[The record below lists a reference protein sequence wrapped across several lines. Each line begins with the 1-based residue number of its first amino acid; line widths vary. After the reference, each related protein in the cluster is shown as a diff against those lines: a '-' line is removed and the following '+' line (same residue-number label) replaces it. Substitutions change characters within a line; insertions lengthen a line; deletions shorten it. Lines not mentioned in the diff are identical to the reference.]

1 MTDAARAPLRILVVD
16 DESIVRESL
25 SAWLR
30 QDGHVVDVAENGK
43 EALRLA
49 AANPHDIAL
58 VDIKM
63 PGMDGLALQT
73 RLASADPA
81 LAIILMTAYASVES
95 AVSAMKAGA
104 YDYIVKPFDPDD
116 LSLLIRRAGEHRSL
130 RAENVRLKRSLE
142 SAASV
147 PPLLGASPVMKRV
160 LELVATVAASDATVL
175 VTGESGTG
183 KELVARA
190 IHAGSARRYGPLV
203 VVNCAALSEG
213 VLESELFG
221 HEAGAFTGA
230 QGRHKGKF
238 EAADGG
244 TVFLDEIGEVGPK
257 VQIDLLRVLEEKVV
271 TRLGGNSP
279 VPVDFRVIAATNRDL
294 PALVREGRFRE
305 DLYWRLN
312 VVTIPLPPLRERP
325 EDILG
330 LAEHF
335 LARFA
340 EAMSRR
346 PMALSPEVRE
356 ALLAYAWPGNVREL
370 QNAIERAVVVSE
382 GDTIETRDLPL
393 HVAAVAAR
401 PGPGSLAEAERAHV
415 RAVLD
420 NQDWNIS
427 RAARILDVDRVTL
440 YNKIKRYGLKK
451 PDDGSER
458 RSTGT

>member
-1 MTDAARAPLRILVVD
+1 MSDAPRAPLRILVVD
-16 DESIVRESL
+16 DETIVRESL

-30 QDGHVVDVAENGK
+30 QDGHVVDVAENAK

-49 AANPHDIAL
+49 AQCRHDIAL

-63 PGMDGLALQT
+63 PGMDGLALQQH
-73 RLASADPA
+73 LATADPE

-95 AVSAMKAGA
+95 AVAAMKAGA

-130 RAENVRLKRSLE
+130 RAENVRLKQSLE

-147 PPLLGASPVMKRV
+147 PPLLGESPVMKRV
-160 LELVATVAASDATVL
+160 LELVATVSASDATVL
-175 VTGESGTG
+175 ITGDSGTG

-230 QGRHKGKF
+230 KGRHKGKF
-238 EAADGG
+238 ETADGG

-257 VQIDLLRVLEEKVV
+257 VQIDLLRVLEEKAV
-271 TRLGGNSP
+271 TRLGGNTP
-279 VPVDFRVIAATNRDL
+279 LPVDFRVIAATNRDL
-294 PALVREGRFRE
+294 PAAVKEGRFRE

-312 VVTIPLPPLRERP
+312 VVTIVLPSLSERR
-325 EDILG
+325 EDIPL

-335 LARFA
+335 LTRFT
-340 EAMSRR
+340 EAMGRR
-346 PMALSPEVRE
+346 PMTLSAEVQK
-356 ALLAYAWPGNVREL
+356 ALLDYAWPGNVREL
-370 QNAIERAVVVSE
+370 QNAIERAVVVGT
-382 GDTIETRDLPL
+382 GDTIEMRDLPL
-393 HVAAVAAR
+393 HVAAGGAH
-401 PGPGSLAEAERAHV
+401 PGPGSLAEAEKAHV

-420 NQDWNIS
+420 SQDWNIS
-427 RAARILDVDRVTL
+427 RAARVLEVDRVTL

-458 RSTGT
+458 RSAGS

>member
-16 DESIVRESL
+16 DETIVRESL

-30 QDGHVVDVAENGK
+30 QDGHVVEVAENAK

-49 AANPHDIAL
+49 GQSRHDIAL

-63 PGMDGLALQT
+63 PGMDGLALQSH
-73 RLASADPA
+73 LASADPE

-95 AVSAMKAGA
+95 AVTAMKAGA

-116 LSLLIRRAGEHRSL
+116 LSLLIRRAGDHRSL
-130 RAENVRLKRSLE
+130 RAENVRLKQSLDT
-142 SAASV
+142 AASV
-147 PPLLGASPVMKRV
+147 PPLLGDSPVMKRV
-160 LELVATVAASDATVL
+160 LELVATVATSDATVL

-183 KELVARA
+183 KELAARA

-230 QGRHKGKF
+230 KGRHKGKF

-257 VQIDLLRVLEEKVV
+257 VQIDLLRVLDEKVV
-271 TRLGGNSP
+271 TRLGGNTP

-294 PALVREGRFRE
+294 PALVKDGRFRE

-312 VVTIPLPPLRERP
+312 VVTIPLPPLRERH
-325 EDILG
+325 EDILV

-335 LARFA
+335 LARFT

-356 ALLAYAWPGNVREL
+356 ALLGYTWPGNVREL
-370 QNAIERAVVVSE
+370 QNAIERAVVVST
-382 GDTIETRDLPL
+382 GDAIEMRDLPL
-393 HVAAVAAR
+393 HVAAGAAR
-401 PGPGSLAEAERAHV
+401 PGPGSLAEAEKAHV
-415 RAVLD
+415 RAVLES
-420 NQDWNIS
+420 QDWNIS
-427 RAARILDVDRVTL
+427 RAARILEVDRVTL

-458 RSTGT
+458 RSAGS

>member
-1 MTDAARAPLRILVVD
+1 MSDIAHASHRILVVD
-16 DESIVRESL
+16 DETIVRESL

-30 QDGHVVDVAENGK
+30 QDGHVVDVAENAK

-49 AANPHDIAL
+49 AESGHDIAL

-63 PGMDGLALQT
+63 PGMDGLALQSH
-73 RLASADPA
+73 LATADPH

-130 RAENVRLKRSLE
+130 RAENTRLKESLDT
-142 SAASV
+142 AATA
-147 PPLLGASPVMKRV
+147 PPLLGRAPVMKRV
-160 LELVATVAASDATVL
+160 LELVATVAASDATIL

-190 IHAGSARRYGPLV
+190 IHSGSARRYGPLV

-221 HEAGAFTGA
+221 HEAGSFTGA
-230 QGRHKGKF
+230 KGRHKGKF
-238 EAADGG
+238 ESADGG

-257 VQIDLLRVLEEKVV
+257 VQIDLLRVLEEKTV
-271 TRLGGNSP
+271 TRLGGNTP
-279 VPVDFRVIAATNRDL
+279 LPVDFRIIAATNRDL
-294 PALVREGRFRE
+294 PALVESGQFRE

-312 VVTIPLPPLRERP
+312 VVTVALPPLRERR
-325 EDILG
+325 EDVLLLID
-330 LAEHF
+330 HF
-335 LARFA
+335 LKRFA
-340 EAMSRR
+340 GAMSRR
-346 PMALSPEVRE
+346 PMSLSPEVRQT
-356 ALLAYAWPGNVREL
+356 LLDYSWPGNVREL
-370 QNAIERAVVVSE
+370 QNAIERAVVVSS
-382 GDTIETRDLPL
+382 GDTIEMRDLPL
-393 HVAAVAAR
+393 HVTAGAAR
-401 PGPGSLAEAERAHV
+401 PGPGSLAEAEKAHV

-420 NQDWNIS
+420 SQDWNIS
-427 RAARILDVDRVTL
+427 RAARMLEVDRVTL
-440 YNKIKRYGLKK
+440 YSKIKRYGLKK

-458 RSTGT
+458 RSAGS